1 MVSALMLGVISTS
14 AMAADADTDAD
25 TIAWKFTASS
35 YRSSDS
41 NNAID
46 LNLRGNLGPH
56 TAWVGFYRDDN
67 AARQA
72 RAGYERHAD
81 IPMLRTV
88 LSAQIASRGFF
99 GGSITSEVGGDN
111 YLLVGWG
118 RTNLRDY
125 FNLNFDPNDAIT
137 IGVGT
142 HAIAD
147 TDLSLFQVRDDRLH
161 TGQRVTHAVLRR
173 SFAEKQRITIDLS
186 SKRGLDSDGVF
197 VSGSSWSL
205 TCDRG
210 AYFARIA
217 RDPYASFT
225 PATQT
230 RLSAGMRF

>member
-1 MVSALMLGVISTS
+1 MSIRQQVWSHRGSSQATCAMVSALMLGVISTS

-56 TAWVGFYRDDN
+56 TAWIGFYRDDD

-72 RAGYERHAD
+72 RAGYERHVD
-81 IPMLRTV
+81 MPMLRTV
-88 LSAQIASRGFF
+88 LSAQI
-99 GGSITSEVGGDN
+99 
-111 YLLVGWG
+111 
-118 RTNLRDY
+118 
-125 FNLNFDPNDAIT
+125 
-137 IGVGT
+137 
-142 HAIAD
+142 
-147 TDLSLFQVRDDRLH
+147 
-161 TGQRVTHAVLRR
+161 
-173 SFAEKQRITIDLS
+173 
-186 SKRGLDSDGVF
+186 SDGVF

-217 RDPYASFT
+217 RDRYASFT